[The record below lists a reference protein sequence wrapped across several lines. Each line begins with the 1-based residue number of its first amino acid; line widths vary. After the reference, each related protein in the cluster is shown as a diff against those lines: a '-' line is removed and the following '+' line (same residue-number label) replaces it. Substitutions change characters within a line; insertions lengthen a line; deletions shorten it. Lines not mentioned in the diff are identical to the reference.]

1 MHLIDV
7 ILMVAGVLV
16 IVVCSLGITPL
27 RRRVEYLF
35 WIAVALAVAGLLVQS
50 ALIIYEALLVLLVC
64 FVVKKQIDGGE
75 K

>member
-7 ILMVAGVLV
+7 ILMLAGVLV
-16 IVVCSLGITPL
+16 IVVCSLEIAPL

-35 WIAVALAVAGLLVQS
+35 CIAVALTIAGLLVQS
-50 ALIIYEALLVLLVC
+50 ELIIYEALLVLLVC
-64 FVVKKQIDGGE
+64 FVVKEQIDGGE